1 MLTPPSYKRTGA
13 TVTDKNGTKDTAEF
27 FNIAK
32 NDLTLPASQAAQMS
46 RQWPPLILSHQPLL
60 NNYMRT
66 AHSTGLLILSLLATR
81 LGINPSEITSRHRL
95 SQRSGDLVRLT
106 RGPPRANPE
115 MPEIQTPSHTD
126 FGTITLLMNWL
137 GGLQVWSESARKAG
151 PLEPDS
157 EGEWLW
163 VKPKKGCAIINLGD
177 AMVRF
182 TNGALCSGRH
192 RVVPAPGEQGVW
204 PRFSVVYFVRPE
216 DECILGRLEGE
227 GVPHLKEGEEEEE
240 GLTAKAWIMK
250 QARGLG
256 TQFTDN

>member
-1 MLTPPSYKRTGA
+1 M
-13 TVTDKNGTKDTAEF
+13 
-27 FNIAK
+27 
-32 NDLTLPASQAAQMS
+32 
-46 RQWPPLILSHQPLL
+46 SHQPLL
-60 NNYMRT
+60 NTYMRT

-81 LGINPSEITSRHRL
+81 LGITPSDITSRHRL
-95 SQRSGDLVRLT
+95 EEKSGDLVRLT
-106 RGPPRANPE
+106 RGPPRASPE

-126 FGTITLLMNWL
+126 FGSITLLMNWL

-204 PRFSVVYFVRPE
+204 PRFSIVYFVRPE
-216 DECILGRLEGE
+216 SQCILGRLEGE
-227 GVPHLKEGEEEEE
+227 GVPPLKEGEEEEPM
-240 GLTAKAWIMK
+240 TAGEWIVK
-250 QARGLG
+250 QSKGLG
-256 TQFTDN
+256 IKFSDN

>member
-1 MLTPPSYKRTGA
+1 M
-13 TVTDKNGTKDTAEF
+13 
-27 FNIAK
+27 
-32 NDLTLPASQAAQMS
+32 
-46 RQWPPLILSHQPLL
+46 SHQPLL
-60 NNYMRT
+60 NTYMRT

-95 SQRSGDLVRLT
+95 EEKSGDLVRLT
-106 RGPPRANPE
+106 RGPPRARPE

-126 FGTITLLMNWL
+126 FGSITLLMNWL

-182 TNGALCSGRH
+182 TNGALCSGRYVNENDDPNL
-192 RVVPAPGEQGVW
+192 VVWFRTPCCFSQWQGGQCEFW
-204 PRFSVVYFVRPE
+204 SQTTSPCNSWTCCADMYLRSAGIEWCPRRASRGS
-216 DECILGRLEGE
+216 GRGS
-227 GVPHLKEGEEEEE
+227 
-240 GLTAKAWIMK
+240 
-250 QARGLG
+250 RS
-256 TQFTDN
+256 FTS